1 MIEQELQQKLIEVSS
16 ELNIARQNMAQI
28 KKSLVQAES
37 IIIDLKLLQER
48 LTEEL
53 YALSESTPVKEK
65 TEYNDLVLKDFR
77 EQHADVC
84 KFASDRDN
92 ALRAKTK

>member
-65 TEYNDLVLKDFR
+65 TEYNDLSQSFKKRRDHGMKDGERNFYT
-77 EQHADVC
+77 
-84 KFASDRDN
+84 FS
-92 ALRAKTK
+92 TP